1 MLGVVLFIALP
12 QEVRVRIRS
21 VNAHVAE
28 RAFLKLGVQEVM
40 AACLK
45 VDAGIAR
52 ARAALVVALQA
63 DGKYHRPREQLRIHG
78 SMRAMA
84 GLAAFDSY
92 RGVLVYERSALIHM
106 ALQTRDLDIERALH
120 HPRPLAHAPRGSGG
134 AVRIMAIAALHE
146 TFIHAVVR
154 GHFELCT
161 YVGVAGVAC
170 LILAFRQQVLGR
182 RRMVNRV
189 ASRADHAVERVLGA
203 LDVGLIEV
211 TRMAGEAGFHHGLGR
226 HQ

>member
-1 MLGVVLFIALP
+1 MFWPRGEPTVSVVGATTCWAAAEKVPRAARRSVLGVVLFIALP

-52 ARAALVVALQA
+52 ARAALVVALQT
-63 DGKYHRPREQLRIHG
+63 DGKYHRPREHLRVHR

-92 RGVLVYERSALIHM
+92 RGVLV
-106 ALQTRDLDIERALH
+106 
-120 HPRPLAHAPRGSGG
+120 
-134 AVRIMAIAALHE
+134 
-146 TFIHAVVR
+146 
-154 GHFELCT
+154 
-161 YVGVAGVAC
+161 
-170 LILAFRQQVLGR
+170 
-182 RRMVNRV
+182 
-189 ASRADHAVERVLGA
+189 
-203 LDVGLIEV
+203 
-211 TRMAGEAGFHHGLGR
+211 
-226 HQ
+226 